1 MKKLFLS
8 ILLLTSIVS
17 AFTFDVW
24 TSKITLDEAIKIA
37 KKNNIPLR
45 QDGIFSGK
53 KGFYKP
59 DLYLKKYPNNRVFRY
74 TTKLLNENATVYL
87 YFTKNSK
94 ELYNLKVRWGTQK
107 KGFINSLY
115 TLLDKKYG
123 QRKVV
128 ISSNIGEFI
137 LYKKRQWNPNNDT
150 LIQTKTSIGSTELNY
165 YDVEESHKE
174 DEERKKTKIEKKEKA
189 LIKDANKF

>member
-8 ILLLTSIVS
+8 ILLLTSIAS

-24 TSKITLDEAIKIA
+24 TSKITLDEAILIA
-37 KKNNIPLR
+37 QKNNIPLR
-45 QDGIFSGK
+45 KDGIFSGK

-59 DLYLKKYPNNRVFRY
+59 HLFLEKYPNNRVFRY

-94 ELYNLKVRWGTQK
+94 ELYNLKVRWGTK
-107 KGFINSLY
+107 KKEIIDSLY

-123 QRKVV
+123 KRKVA
-128 ISSNIGEFI
+128 IGSNIGEFI
-137 LYKKRQWNPNNDT
+137 IYKKRQWNPNNDT